1 VTASGSV
8 ALGLQVLQAGD
19 DVGEEAEH
27 VQESGLR
34 DPRDAALELQTLL
47 VVAGGVESFL
57 GEVTQRAVDVV
68 GRAQSCGITV
78 QLDAS
83 SPVLGATSDELARRM
98 DAAQYVVDDGPCL
111 TCLRRGVTVSVG
123 DIRSDQRWPAFT
135 RRGAEE
141 GAGSSLSV
149 PLAVRETTV
158 GALNLYSRTAHGL
171 SDDDH
176 ARAAEFARHAAA
188 AVALAAQRAENEQ
201 RLYHLEAALQS
212 RSVIDQAIGVLM
224 AQAHVTVDE
233 AFGILRRRSQHSN
246 IKLRDVAAAVVA
258 DATRKR

>member
-1 VTASGSV
+1 M
-8 ALGLQVLQAGD
+8 
-19 DVGEEAEH
+19 
-27 VQESGLR
+27 QESGLR
-34 DPRDAALELQTLL
+34 DARHAALDLQTLL
-47 VVAGGVESFL
+47 VATAEVESFL
-57 GEVTQRAVDVV
+57 GEVARRAVGVV
-68 GRAQSCGITV
+68 GQAHSRGITV
-78 QLDAS
+78 QLGAS

-98 DAAQYVVDDGPCL
+98 DAAQYVVDDGPCP
-111 TCLRRGVTVSVG
+111 TCLRRGVTVSVT
-123 DIRSDQRWPAFT
+123 DIHTDPRWPAFT
-135 RRGAEE
+135 RRGAEQ

-171 SDDDH
+171 SDDDRT
-176 ARAAEFARHAAA
+176 RATEFARHAAA

-212 RSVIDQAIGVLM
+212 RSVIDQAMGVLM